1 MKTGREEALAEC
13 LASLDK
19 GGSIE
24 WCLARYPGLA
34 SELEPLLR
42 TVLGLRQAYD
52 VGPRPAF
59 QRAARQRF
67 LAMASRRGRR
77 PLAVAAPPRRFGFGW
92 RWVPAALGTAAL
104 VVFVA
109 WATVLALGRGGGS
122 TPNGHMTVLQ
132 ISPTPTPAAVATE
145 IPSPPVPSEIPQLVA
160 RAQEQFTAI
169 RAQVE
174 GGETLQPQA
183 IQDLRDATQSLVQS
197 LQDPA
202 AALPQE
208 DAPRIQGLLADQ
220 QQVLK
225 QAKEQDQVPPEA
237 ADDLDDTIAIAQ
249 AGAIRIEELL
259 SPTATPTSSPSP
271 TPTPAST
278 GSPAASPTATATQA
292 ASATGTPRPV
302 SSLTPGPAGAETIL
316 PMTPTP
322 SP

>member
-24 WCLARYPGLA
+24 ECLARYPELA

-52 VGPRPAF
+52 VSPRLSF

-67 LAMASRRGRR
+67 LATASRRGQR
-77 PLAVAAPPRRFGFGW
+77 PLVVAPPPRRFGFGW
-92 RWVPAALGTAAL
+92 RWAPAALGTAAL

-109 WATVLALGRGGGS
+109 WAMVLALGGGGGGV
-122 TPNGHMTVLQ
+122 TPNGRVIVSQ
-132 ISPTPTPAAVATE
+132 IKSTPKPVQVVSTLPNLVDETE
-145 IPSPPVPSEIPQLVA
+145 HRL
-160 RAQEQFTAI
+160 EQI
-169 RAQVE
+169 RQQVE
-174 GGETLQPQA
+174 GGATLQPQA
-183 IQDLRDATQSLVQS
+183 IQELRDATQSLVET

-202 AALPQE
+202 AALPEE

-220 QQVLK
+220 QQVLT
-225 QAKEQDQVPPEA
+225 QARDQNQVPPEA
-237 ADDLDDTIAIAQ
+237 ADDLDDAIAIAQ

-259 SPTATPTSSPSP
+259 SPTATPTATSSP
-271 TPTPAST
+271 TPKPAAT
-278 GSPAASPTATATQA
+278 VSPAASPTATATQA
-292 ASATGTPRPV
+292 ASVTGTPTPA
-302 SSLTPGPAGAETIL
+302 SSPSPGPAGAETIL
-316 PMTPTP
+316 PLTPTP